1 MNSEFKDLLRA
12 LNEAKAKYLVVGGY
26 AVIKHTEPRYTKDL
40 DVWVSPDIENAKRVY
55 SALQNFGAP
64 LGGVTVEDFTDTS
77 IVYHM
82 GRAPARIDVLMSLRG
97 LEFEGS
103 WTNRVEAGFGDV
115 ATQFLSP
122 QDLVTNKRLVGRAQ
136 DLMDVESLLLSEKQK
151 SEEQP

>member
-1 MNSEFKDLLRA
+1 MNSDFKDLLKA
-12 LNEAKAKYLVVGGY
+12 LNEAKARYLVVGGY

-40 DVWVSPDIENAKRVY
+40 DVWVSPDLENATRVY

-64 LGGVTVEDFTDTS
+64 LEGVTVDDFTDAT

-97 LEFEGS
+97 LDFEGS
-103 WTNRVEAGFGDV
+103 WTNRVEAEFGEV
-115 ATQFLSP
+115 ATQFLSR

-136 DLMDVESLLLSEKQK
+136 DLMDVESLLLSEKQE
-151 SEEQP
+151 SGD

>member
-12 LNEAKAKYLVVGGY
+12 LNEAKARYLVVGGY

-55 SALQNFGAP
+55 AALQNFGAP

-103 WTNRVEAGFGDV
+103 WTNRVEAEFGDV

-151 SEEQP
+151 SEERP

>member
-1 MNSEFKDLLRA
+1 MNSDFKDLLRA
-12 LNEAKAKYLVVGGY
+12 LNEAKARYLVVGGY

-55 SALQNFGAP
+55 AALRNFGAP

-82 GRAPARIDVLMSLRG
+82 GRAPSRIDVLMSLRG

-103 WTNRVEAGFGDV
+103 WTNRVEAEFGDV

-151 SEEQP
+151 SEERP

>member
-1 MNSEFKDLLRA
+1 MNSDFKDLLRA
-12 LNEAKAKYLVVGGY
+12 LNEAKARYLVVGGY

-55 SALQNFGAP
+55 SALQDFGAP
-64 LGGVTVEDFTDTS
+64 LESVTVDDFTDAS

-103 WTNRVEAGFGDV
+103 WTNRVEAEFGDV

-122 QDLVTNKRLVGRAQ
+122 QDLIINKRLVGRPQ
-136 DLMDVESLLLSEKQK
+136 DLADVEGLLLAQEKTHHG
-151 SEEQP
+151 

>member
-1 MNSEFKDLLRA
+1 MNSDFKDLLRA
-12 LNEAKAKYLVVGGY
+12 LNEAKARYLVVGGY

-103 WTNRVEAGFGDV
+103 WTNRVAAGFGDV